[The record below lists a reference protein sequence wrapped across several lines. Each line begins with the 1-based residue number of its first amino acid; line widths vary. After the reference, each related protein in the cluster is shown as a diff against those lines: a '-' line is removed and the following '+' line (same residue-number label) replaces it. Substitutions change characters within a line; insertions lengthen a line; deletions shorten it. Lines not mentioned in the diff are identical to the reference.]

1 MKGRNSD
8 IPAVSG
14 NSRLHESLL
23 YGVIWLIVFI
33 FPLLLTLVD
42 IFNDTQWSWRHVWI
56 WWINI
61 LPYMLIFLIHNHLI
75 VRKYIFT
82 LNLKGSSLSV
92 VLILLLL
99 GAFQYCRHSMSWFG
113 IDLEILGPPPG
124 VLPPADV
131 PAGIIPLPVI
141 MDVVIGMFVIGT
153 NLAIA
158 VLFNYQRHREYLKT
172 LENMKLQDELR
183 YLKAQIN
190 PHFFMNMLNNIHG
203 MIELDPAKAQD
214 MILNLSRMMR
224 YVLREGDR
232 SRVPLAAEVEYLS
245 TYVSVMRQRYMED
258 RVEVVVELPGK
269 YESVMIPPLLFVSF
283 VENAFK
289 HGVSYLRKTLITI
302 SLELQEDRICFMCRN
317 TVNNEK
323 PLVKDGGVGLEN
335 TRRRLSL
342 LYGEDYSLDIQN
354 LNDEYIVK
362 LIIPCQS
369 NVL

>member
-82 LNLKGSSLSV
+82 LNLKGYSLSV

-124 VLPPADV
+124 VLPSADV

-203 MIELDPAKAQD
+203 MIELDPVRAQD
-214 MILNLSRMMR
+214 MIIKLSNLMR

-232 SRVPLAAEVEYLS
+232 SRVPLAAEVEFIS

-317 TVNNEK
+317 TVNSEK
-323 PLVKDGGVGLEN
+323 QHVKDGGVGLEN